1 MGEGGNRGEEV
12 RAGGREEAG
21 AGGRRW
27 ERGKEVR
34 AGGSRW
40 EQVGEGPALGAQA
53 GREEPAGEK
62 EPAGAPGGP
71 SQHGSGEGSAI

>member
-1 MGEGGNRGEEV
+1 MRGGGNGWERWEHMGEGGNMGEEV
-12 RAGGREEAG
+12 RAGGNRWD
-21 AGGRRW
+21 RR
-27 ERGKEVR
+27 
-34 AGGSRW
+34 
-40 EQVGEGPALGAQA
+40 GPALGAQA